1 MTRSGSL
8 QPTSAGVPRTPPD
21 ISGAPEPRHAHSPTL
36 ADAAGRLARG
46 ELTVDEFWRTTGLR
60 RPLVEPDP
68 ADPSA
73 RIVTFLW
80 RDPDAEHVY
89 VGVNKVTHGPEQG
102 AMTRL
107 AGTDI
112 WYLSV
117 VLDARWRGTYGFVPL
132 DADSWR
138 DLVDTGA
145 RPAIRLLRESTV
157 PDPGNPLVELSHLG
171 DPLSVAELD
180 LAPAQPWLTAPG
192 GAGRSVR
199 RPPEP
204 VQGPADRTL
213 WVTTPPDYGAEHAPD
228 APVLLVLDGEVWLR
242 RGHVLD
248 SVAAL
253 AATGRIRPPVVVHV
267 DNGPPERRLTELSI
281 DSGMAD
287 ELALEIVP
295 WLRSRH
301 PVSARPTDVLVVGQ
315 SLGGLTALKTLIDH
329 SHTVG
334 AAIAQS
340 SSLWQDGMIE
350 RLRASGPGERRLWL
364 EVGTRE
370 PVLMEPHRRLYD
382 ELASGP
388 VEVVAYVEFEG
399 GHDAACWRG
408 GIGDALAV
416 LLAHD

>member
-1 MTRSGSL
+1 MTPSGSL

-180 LAPAQPWLTAPG
+180 LAPTQPWLTAPG

-204 VQGPADRTL
+204 VQGPAGRTL
-213 WVTTPPDYGAEHAPD
+213 WVTTPRTTAPNRRRMHLYCWSWTERSGSAEATSWTRSPPSPRPGA
-228 APVLLVLDGEVWLR
+228 
-242 RGHVLD
+242 
-248 SVAAL
+248 SV
-253 AATGRIRPPVVVHV
+253 H
-267 DNGPPERRLTELSI
+267 
-281 DSGMAD
+281 
-287 ELALEIVP
+287 P
-295 WLRSRH
+295 WWST
-301 PVSARPTDVLVVGQ
+301 STTARP
-315 SLGGLTALKTLIDH
+315 S
-329 SHTVG
+329 G
-334 AAIAQS
+334 A
-340 SSLWQDGMIE
+340 
-350 RLRASGPGERRLWL
+350 
-364 EVGTRE
+364 
-370 PVLMEPHRRLYD
+370 
-382 ELASGP
+382 
-388 VEVVAYVEFEG
+388 
-399 GHDAACWRG
+399 
-408 GIGDALAV
+408 
-416 LLAHD
+416 